1 MTSASPGAPA
11 TALGRVLLFL
21 DTIKFEHSVFALPF
35 AAATAFLV
43 SGGLPDWQ
51 PLAWLAVAMVGAR
64 TFGMGANRV
73 IDAGIDARNPRT
85 AGRAIPAGHI
95 TSRQV
100 WVYMAVAMLVFLLAV
115 SQLDRLAWYLSP
127 VVIAVLVI
135 YPYTKRFT
143 WLAHLAL
150 GSVYVIIPPATWMAV
165 TGELNWGVTWL
176 GIGAMFWV
184 AGFDILY
191 ATADI
196 EIDRAQGL
204 NSIPAR
210 FGIRAALWISR
221 GFHVVTVIAL
231 GITGTLLDAHVLY
244 FVGTGAAAAL
254 LAFEQRLIS
263 PTDLSKLGAA
273 FFTMNGIIA
282 VVFAGFVIAGTLV
295 D

>member
-1 MTSASPGAPA
+1 MVSATPQAPA
-11 TALGRVLLFL
+11 TAWGRLRVFL

-43 SGGLPDWQ
+43 ADGLPDWQ
-51 PLAWLAVAMVGAR
+51 PLVWLAVAMVGAR

-73 IDAGIDARNPRT
+73 IDAEIDARNPRT
-85 AGRAIPAGHI
+85 AGRAIPTGQI

-100 WVYMAVAMLVFLLAV
+100 WVYMAVAIAAFLLAV

-127 VVIAVLVI
+127 VVIAVLVL
-135 YPYTKRFT
+135 YPYVKRFT

-150 GSVYVIIPPATWMAV
+150 GGVYIIIPPATWIAV
-165 TGELNWGVTWL
+165 SGELNWGVTWL

-196 EIDRAQGL
+196 EVDRAQGL
-204 NSIPAR
+204 HSIPAR
-210 FGIRAALWISR
+210 FGIRAALWVSR
-221 GFHVVTVIAL
+221 SFHLLTVIAM
-231 GITGTLLDAHVLY
+231 GIAGTLLDAHALY
-244 FVGTGAAAAL
+244 FMGTGVAAAL
-254 LAFEQRLIS
+254 LTFEQRLVS
-263 PTDLSKLGAA
+263 PNDLSKLGAA

-295 D
+295 N